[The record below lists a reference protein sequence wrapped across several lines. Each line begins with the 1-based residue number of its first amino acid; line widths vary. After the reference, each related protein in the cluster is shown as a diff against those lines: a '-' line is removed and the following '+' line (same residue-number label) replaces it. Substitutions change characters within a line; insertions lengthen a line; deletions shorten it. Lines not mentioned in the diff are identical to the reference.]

1 MRSLGTWGPAP
12 PTSAASWSF
21 LLGHLLPLLL
31 HTATATAT
39 ATRANLTHGLLSIRA
54 QSSSHFVSLDIVLD
68 LDKGDLEHDCSYHS
82 SLFED

>member
-39 ATRANLTHGLLSIRA
+39 RANLTHGLLSIQA
-54 QSSSHFVSLDIVLD
+54 QSSSHSVSMDIVLD
-68 LDKGDLEHDCSYHS
+68 LDKGDLRHDCSYHS